1 MNWHCAA
8 IDEVETDG
16 HRAETV
22 NNRIRIAIVA
32 DHPLFRE
39 GVARVLSLYPD
50 LEVVAQGATGQDAVL
65 LAVRRAPDIL
75 ILDLDLPGGR
85 ALQALAGLG
94 PETRAVLLVNGVE
107 DVAEAWH
114 PGTYGYIVKGTTG
127 QELAQAVRA
136 VAQGERYLSPALGAQ
151 LIAERGQCRHEP
163 NGEGVMLLSQRE
175 AEILA
180 LVKQGLSNK
189 VIGSR
194 LGLSDRTIKH
204 YMGNLF
210 QKLRVRTRLE
220 AALHGQSGAPFS
232 PA

>member
-1 MNWHCAA
+1 M
-8 IDEVETDG
+8 
-16 HRAETV
+16 
-22 NNRIRIAIVA
+22 
-32 DHPLFRE
+32 
-39 GVARVLSLYPD
+39 LSLYPD

-65 LAVRRAPDIL
+65 LPDRRAPDIL

-85 ALQALAGLG
+85 ALQVLAGLG
-94 PETRAVLLVNGVE
+94 PETKAVVLVNGVE

-114 PGTYGYIVKGTTG
+114 PGAYGYIVKGTTG

-151 LIAERGQCRHEP
+151 LIAERGQSKHEP
-163 NGEGVMLLSQRE
+163 NSEEVRLLSQRE